1 MKTAMKFA
9 PALAMLAA
17 LGAPLP
23 GMAQTQKIA
32 VINMQTALAET
43 NDGKKAVN
51 DLRAKFGPKDQ
62 EFQKRT
68 QELQAKQEDLRKRQN
83 TMSDDARAKLEAD
96 IAAISRNLQRDSDDA
111 KQDMEQEEQKMVQEL
126 GGKIMQVINKYAT
139 DNQYAMVF
147 DVSGQPNNIMFASA
161 TADITRDIIAL
172 YDKSAPTTPT
182 APPSAG
188 PSGGASKS
196 APTTTSAPPTRPTPL
211 SATPSATAPKKP

>member
-1 MKTAMKFA
+1 VKTVLKFA
-9 PALAMLAA
+9 PAVAMLAA
-17 LGAPLP
+17 LGAPVP
-23 GMAQTQKIA
+23 GTAQTQKIA

-62 EFQKRT
+62 EFQRRS

-83 TMSDDARAKLEAD
+83 TMSEDARAKLEAD

-161 TADITRDIIAL
+161 ASDITRDIIAL
-172 YDKSAPTTPT
+172 YDKSAPVTPS
-182 APPSAG
+182 APPSG
-188 PSGGASKS
+188 PSASRP
-196 APTTTSAPPTRPTPL
+196 APSTTSAPRPTPL
-211 SATPSATAPKKP
+211 TAAPASSAPKKP